1 MSRSLYLAAA
11 LPVFWCVSAI
21 AQPWTPNRQVEVL
34 IGTAAGGAL
43 DRTGRVLQQ
52 AIQNRKLA
60 PVPLNIVN
68 KVGGGGAV
76 SWAYMNQK
84 PGDGHYLSITSTPL
98 ITNKLTGA
106 NPISYT
112 DVTPIVH
119 LLAEYHA
126 IAVAADSNIRTGKDF
141 IEKLRADPASIR
153 FGLGTPLGASSHIA
167 ISSVV
172 KAAGID
178 PKKLRF
184 AIFKSGAEST
194 TALLGG
200 HVDVVATSAGNFA
213 RQVEAGKIRLIGI
226 ASPKR
231 LTGIL
236 ASVPTWNEQG
246 INSVF
251 SNWRGVAGPKGLSP
265 AQIAFW
271 ENVFAKA
278 VESDEWKADVESVM
292 GVSEFLRHR
301 ETMAFLDQDYKQ
313 TAAILTELGLVK
325 QP

>member
-1 MSRSLYLAAA
+1 MIGKLLAAVVASSAFCGSA
-11 LPVFWCVSAI
+11 L
-21 AQPWTPNRQVEVL
+21 AQSWTPNRTVELLV
-34 IGTAAGGAL
+34 GTAAGGAL

-52 AIQNRKLA
+52 VIQARKLA
-60 PVPLNIVN
+60 PVPINVVN
-68 KVGGGGAV
+68 RVGGGGAV

-84 PGDGHYLSITSTPL
+84 PGDGHYLSVTSTPL
-98 ITNKLTGA
+98 ITNRLTGA

-126 IAVAADSNIRTGKDF
+126 IAVSADSSIKTGKDF
-141 IEKLRADPASIR
+141 IDRLRADPTSIR

-172 KAAGID
+172 KAAGLD
-178 PKKLRF
+178 PRKLRF

-231 LTGIL
+231 LTGVL
-236 ASVPTWNEQG
+236 ASTPTWNEQG

-251 SNWRGVAGPKGLSP
+251 SNWRGIVGPKGLTA
-265 AQIAFW
+265 AQISYW

-292 GVSEFLRHR
+292 GVPEFLRHK
-301 ETMAFLDQDYKQ
+301 EAVAFLEQDHRQ
-313 TAAILTELGLVK
+313 TLAILTELGIAK
-325 QP
+325 